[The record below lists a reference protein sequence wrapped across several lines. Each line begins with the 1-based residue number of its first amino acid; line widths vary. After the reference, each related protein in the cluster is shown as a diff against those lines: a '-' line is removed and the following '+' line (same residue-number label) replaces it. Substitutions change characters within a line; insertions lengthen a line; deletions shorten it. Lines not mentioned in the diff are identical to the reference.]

1 MKSPSI
7 KKKPIKQNIT
17 KTKQE
22 KPQKYI
28 NKNINK
34 KYIYK
39 KEKAKDT
46 DKVLE
51 NNKLSKNYIFSP
63 IHTKKSDKSSKS
75 NIKSDL
81 RRPPEMREDVNI
93 DYEKYQQQT
102 FHTKTQTLGNYSFL
116 NGINNNLLSS
126 PSNEPDFMNQSY
138 FLLERKNGFMTN
150 TNRSLDNLIKNKW
163 KCPQCGNVN
172 SNFNYLCNNCN
183 MPNTSLPNETLNNTN
198 IRNNSA
204 GKNIKSLSIDN
215 SNIINNSFNNN
226 FSSTALFTKS
236 INNNS
241 IMKKQ
246 ILKKTKT
253 KPDLKTKNNNT
264 TSSPYYSSVGLNT
277 IRPNKNNN
285 NKYFYNEPINN
296 SITTSSN
303 FFETD
308 RDNNITHLYSYS
320 NYLANELK
328 TSNDANIKLMENYQ
342 NNENEY
348 KNIYEQNDLIKKKI
362 KVLKEKENQLDKI
375 NEQLQKS
382 LQFIKNKFGFK
393 NNNNNFVIISL
404 IENDE
409 KNLEDINSKIN
420 KYNEENEKLDERL
433 KENRDIIIKM
443 RLRIEELTQ
452 KNNNDVNIKLK
463 EKIEDIKEI
472 KNNIENYIK
481 EIKEQNEKYFNNIDN
496 LIHN

>member
-1 MKSPSI
+1 MKSPTMN
-7 KKKPIKQNIT
+7 KKPIKQNIT
-17 KTKQE
+17 TTKQE

-51 NNKLSKNYIFSP
+51 NNKISKNYIFSP

-204 GKNIKSLSIDN
+204 GKNIKS
-215 SNIINNSFNNN
+215 
-226 FSSTALFTKS
+226 
-236 INNNS
+236 
-241 IMKKQ
+241 
-246 ILKKTKT
+246 
-253 KPDLKTKNNNT
+253 
-264 TSSPYYSSVGLNT
+264 
-277 IRPNKNNN
+277 
-285 NKYFYNEPINN
+285 
-296 SITTSSN
+296 
-303 FFETD
+303 
-308 RDNNITHLYSYS
+308 
-320 NYLANELK
+320 
-328 TSNDANIKLMENYQ
+328 
-342 NNENEY
+342 
-348 KNIYEQNDLIKKKI
+348 
-362 KVLKEKENQLDKI
+362 
-375 NEQLQKS
+375 
-382 LQFIKNKFGFK
+382 
-393 NNNNNFVIISL
+393 
-404 IENDE
+404 
-409 KNLEDINSKIN
+409 
-420 KYNEENEKLDERL
+420 
-433 KENRDIIIKM
+433 
-443 RLRIEELTQ
+443 
-452 KNNNDVNIKLK
+452 
-463 EKIEDIKEI
+463 
-472 KNNIENYIK
+472 
-481 EIKEQNEKYFNNIDN
+481 
-496 LIHN
+496 

>member
-39 KEKAKDT
+39 KEKATDT
-46 DKVLE
+46 DKVLQ
-51 NNKLSKNYIFSP
+51 NNKISKNYIFSP
-63 IHTKKSDKSSKS
+63 IHTKKRDKSSQS

-102 FHTKTQTLGNYSFL
+102 FHTKAQTLGNYSFL
-116 NGINNNLLSS
+116 NSINNNLITT
-126 PSNEPDFMNQSY
+126 PTNEPNLMNQSY

-150 TNRSLDNLIKNKW
+150 TNRSVDNLIKNKW

-204 GKNIKSLSIDN
+204 GKNVKSLSIDN

-226 FSSTALFTKS
+226 NFSSNNLFTKS

-246 ILKKTKT
+246 ILKKTRT
-253 KPDLKTKNNNT
+253 KSDLTTKSNNAIST
-264 TSSPYYSSVGLNT
+264 PYYSGIGLNT

-285 NKYFYNEPINN
+285 NYFYNEPINN

-342 NNENEY
+342 SNENEY
-348 KNIYEQNDLIKKKI
+348 KSIYEQNDLIKKKI

-382 LQFIKNKFGFK
+382 LLFIKNKFWFK
-393 NNNNNFVIISL
+393 NNNNFVINSL

-409 KNLEDINSKIN
+409 KNLEDINIKIN
-420 KYNEENEKLDERL
+420 KYNEENEKLNEKL
-433 KENRDIIIKM
+433 KENKDIINKLK
-443 RLRIEELTQ
+443 LRIGELAEE
-452 KNNNDVNIKLK
+452 NNNDVNIKLK

-481 EIKEQNEKYFNNIDN
+481 EIKEQNQKYFNNIDY